1 MRTYV
6 QAELT
11 PLHDGVNRL
20 SCDVASVNNRV
31 GRLESQFDS
40 GGGSARPEPHDP
52 ARRVVFLGFG
62 AQILL
67 DERTSAMDNF
77 MQMHFPNIRPSCV
90 DLFLNKTGQ
99 ASVNVFNKLCSSQQ
113 ARMLT
118 EGVRTRNLI
127 LNDHAA
133 V

>member
-1 MRTYV
+1 MG
-6 QAELT
+6 QLKS
-11 PLHDGVNRL
+11 H
-20 SCDVASVNNRV
+20 
-31 GRLESQFDS
+31 S
-40 GGGSARPEPHDP
+40 GKGIAHPEPHDP